1 MYRLSQPLLLE
12 LLKSKIDTLTDS
24 LEGIFGPYESV
35 NPGEQRD
42 GQEKEINKPFPLVS
56 RGMGREGVGSGQG
69 LSEQIQRGIFSF
81 TALERTIE
89 TNALLWNRI
98 SSKICNRNSLELFAN
113 ESSPHPTV
121 FLRVRSQLHPLLF
134 LRTLPLTLKS
144 AFCL

>member
-35 NPGEQRD
+35 DPGEQRD

-69 LSEQIQRGIFSF
+69 LSEQIQRGTFSF

-89 TNALLWNRI
+89 TYALLRNRI
-98 SSKICNRNSLELFAN
+98 PTEIRNRNSLELLTSK
-113 ESSPHPTV
+113 SSSHPTI
-121 FLRVRSQLHPLLF
+121 FLRVRFRISPSPLSEPY
-134 LRTLPLTLKS
+134 R
-144 AFCL
+144 